1 MTYRLYSHYRQ
12 RRGTDKDIMGE
23 SQQVQVNM
31 TASVG
36 LHIIAV
42 YASPLPEASGVRGK
56 ANQKTN
62 PKDARN
68 PTIEERLVMLV
79 VDLTG
84 AFKHRSC

>member
-12 RRGTDKDIMGE
+12 RRSTDKDIMGE

-42 YASPLPEASGVRGK
+42 YASPQPEASGVRGK
-56 ANQKTN
+56 ANRKRTLKMQETLLLK
-62 PKDARN
+62 KGW
-68 PTIEERLVMLV
+68 LCWL
-79 VDLTG
+79 LT
-84 AFKHRSC
+84 